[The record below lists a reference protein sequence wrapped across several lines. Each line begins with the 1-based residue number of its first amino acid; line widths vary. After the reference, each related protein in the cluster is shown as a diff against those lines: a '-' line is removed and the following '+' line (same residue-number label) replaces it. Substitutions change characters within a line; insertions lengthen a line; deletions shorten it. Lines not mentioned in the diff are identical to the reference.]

1 MNRIAQFEKVSFKQF
16 YEAIKEMISNAN
28 IKGNYTDE
36 QVKENIKVLYDKIT
50 LPERATKD
58 SAGYDIKSPIDFELP
73 PHASIKIP
81 TGIRV
86 KMEKGWVFKIYPRS
100 GLGFKYRLQ
109 LDNTVGIIDGDYYYS
124 DNEGHIFLKI
134 TNDCHENKTIKVDE
148 WDRIAQGIFVPYGI
162 TYDDNANGIRNGG
175 FGSTDTN

>member
-36 QVKENIKVLYDKIT
+36 QIKENIKVLYDKIT

-73 PHASIKIP
+73 PYTSIKIP

-86 KMEKGWVFKIYPRS
+86 KMEKGWVTKQ
-100 GLGFKYRLQ
+100 K
-109 LDNTVGIIDGDYYYS
+109 
-124 DNEGHIFLKI
+124 
-134 TNDCHENKTIKVDE
+134 NK
-148 WDRIAQGIFVPYGI
+148 
-162 TYDDNANGIRNGG
+162 
-175 FGSTDTN
+175 